1 MLALR
6 LCYRYIGPLVF
17 VFCIYDLLRF
27 LSKCLLND
35 FACPFGSNFEVSPQI
50 VLNQVAAHL
59 HFHSPQPTHDLQSA
73 ILIGSYGVP
82 DQPQRSMGSNWLKF
96 SMCILDEQAVAE
108 VVLNF
113 TLQEGQVHFLRVR
126 ENQTVLLVHC
136 DGAILERDFA
146 IGFAIN
152 CLSGNFRKAIARGE
166 LNLSI
171 PTNHDATEAIV
182 LESTAFNFDV
192 CVL

>member
-1 MLALR
+1 
-6 LCYRYIGPLVF
+6 
-17 VFCIYDLLRF
+17 
-27 LSKCLLND
+27 
-35 FACPFGSNFEVSPQI
+35 
-50 VLNQVAAHL
+50 
-59 HFHSPQPTHDLQSA
+59 
-73 ILIGSYGVP
+73 
-82 DQPQRSMGSNWLKF
+82 
-96 SMCILDEQAVAE
+96 MCILDEQAVAE